1 MSPEVDAWPICVYLP
16 AHISL
21 AHTSI
26 HLQVFGS
33 TFKICSAP
41 SYFPPPP
48 RLLYSHHLHLNVTTV
63 QSWESL
69 CGSQQPRITLC
80 HPSNHSARHVTH
92 GAKVRAF
99 PENPGASLR
108 PSLWPSPHTFWAALL
123 LCMSSNMVRF
133 ALSLACTKKR
143 CFLTRSI
150 ACLTLTPAFAQMP
163 ATLSLFLTSCLICQ
177 PHFYLLWFIFSLT
190 YFTFYLCTLS
200 SSKTLSSL
208 RVNWVCC
215 CCLLHTPIPWNSTW
229 NRMSQSVLE
238 WLHEII
244 DLFIFLWVKTE
255 AGFRVTELNT
265 AVLFFRV
272 LLSRE
277 EAHVKWRYL

>member
-1 MSPEVDAWPICVYLP
+1 MRNWVQSLHPCRTKRKWEHVGNPITWEAETDAVVLLSHLAWSANSRPVRHPISNSRVNVSWSGC
-16 AHISL
+16 L
-21 AHTSI
+21 AYMCIFTCTHFTCTHLQHTSI

-80 HPSNHSARHVTH
+80 HPSNHSTPHVTH
-92 GAKVRAF
+92 GTKVRAF

-150 ACLTLTPAFAQMP
+150 GCLTLTPAFAQIP
-163 ATLSLFLTSCLICQ
+163 ATLWAFFDILFNLSTPFLPSLI
-177 PHFYLLWFIFSLT
+177 
-190 YFTFYLCTLS
+190 YFFFNIVHILFMY
-200 SSKTLSSL
+200 
-208 RVNWVCC
+208 
-215 CCLLHTPIPWNSTW
+215 
-229 NRMSQSVLE
+229 SV
-238 WLHEII
+238 
-244 DLFIFLWVKTE
+244 F
-255 AGFRVTELNT
+255 
-265 AVLFFRV
+265 
-272 LLSRE
+272 
-277 EAHVKWRYL
+277 